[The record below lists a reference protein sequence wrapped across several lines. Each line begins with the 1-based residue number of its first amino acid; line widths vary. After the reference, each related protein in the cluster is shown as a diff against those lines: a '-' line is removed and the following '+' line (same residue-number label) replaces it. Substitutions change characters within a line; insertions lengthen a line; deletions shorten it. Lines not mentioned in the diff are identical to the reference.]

1 MKKSNELTFEAKLDQ
16 LEALVKRM
24 EEGGLQLDELMKVYE
39 EGTTLSHALNRELE
53 KAQTKMQQLKAGALV
68 PMEDAEHEL

>member
-24 EEGGLQLDELMKVYE
+24 EDGGMQLDELMKVYE
-39 EGTTLSHALNRELE
+39 QGTTLSQALHQELE
-53 KAQTKMQQLKAGALV
+53 KAQTRMQQLKAGVLMPV
-68 PMEDAEHEL
+68 EGDEHEL